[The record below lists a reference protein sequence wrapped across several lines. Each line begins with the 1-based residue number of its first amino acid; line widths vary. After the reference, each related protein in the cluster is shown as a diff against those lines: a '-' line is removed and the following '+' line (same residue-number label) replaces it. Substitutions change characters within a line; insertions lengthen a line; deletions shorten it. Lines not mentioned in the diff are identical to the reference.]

1 MEYVRRPDF
10 DGRRLQLMIEEDPA
24 LSAKVLRVANSAAF
38 AGSQPVASIRDAAV
52 RLGARAISDVTAS
65 IAAMAMFQDVKG
77 QGRTVRDHMVATA
90 MVMRVLS
97 SRNESA
103 APAAYITGLLHD
115 LGKLLLLQTE
125 DASYEELLSK
135 SSSPDETH
143 LRERELLGYDH
154 AVLAGHTLKQWG
166 LPDPIPRIV
175 AWHHQPSRAYEEGG
189 EVGVTVALLRVADQL
204 EPMFRRV
211 EPPPGAAKLKRLC
224 DGPDFSSA
232 GIGARQLDGPVAR
245 AGRRPPRRAAAVL
258 ADNKFGT
265 LKGSRAPRDELGAA
279 KPRFAPRARPS
290 SCAPGTPTR
299 PGRSPGRP
307 GPARSSAGGCTW
319 RRGRCG
325 PASRS

>member
-1 MEYVRRPDF
+1 MTKPASAKLSTSILEELWFGEDDPQATDQAAASSLAARLAELEGLRPFPAVVQRVMEYVRRPDF

-38 AGSQPVASIRDAAV
+38 AGSQPVSSIRDAAV

-204 EPMFRRV
+204 EPMLRRV

-232 GIGARQLDGPVAR
+232 GIGARQLEGLWRELEDAHR
-245 AGRRPPRRAAAVL
+245 DGRRL
-258 ADNKFGT
+258 F
-265 LKGSRAPRDELGAA
+265 
-279 KPRFAPRARPS
+279 
-290 SCAPGTPTR
+290 
-299 PGRSPGRP
+299 
-307 GPARSSAGGCTW
+307 
-319 RRGRCG
+319 
-325 PASRS
+325 

>member
-1 MEYVRRPDF
+1 MTKPASAKLSTSILEELWFGEDDPQATDQAAASSLAARLAELEGLRPFPAVVQRVMEYVRRPDF

-38 AGSQPVASIRDAAV
+38 AGSQPVSSIRDAAV

-204 EPMFRRV
+204 EPMLRRV

-232 GIGARQLDGPVAR
+232 GIAARQLESLWRELEDAHR
-245 AGRRPPRRAAAVL
+245 DGRRL
-258 ADNKFGT
+258 F
-265 LKGSRAPRDELGAA
+265 
-279 KPRFAPRARPS
+279 
-290 SCAPGTPTR
+290 
-299 PGRSPGRP
+299 
-307 GPARSSAGGCTW
+307 
-319 RRGRCG
+319 
-325 PASRS
+325 